1 MDDLQ
6 KDLQAGLAIP
16 ELSIDSIRRK
26 GTLVKS
32 LPPIDNYGAEKLYT
46 ANWKAIDAAEYA
58 QAIKA
63 ATNET
68 KAYNRRS
75 RAIARAKGRQMQR
88 AAER

>member
-6 KDLQAGLAIP
+6 EDLLERLAIP

-32 LPPIDNYGAEKLYT
+32 LPPIDNYGAEGLYT
-46 ANWKAIDAAEYA
+46 TNWKAIEAAEYA

-63 ATNET
+63 ATDET

-75 RAIARAKGRQMQR
+75 RAIAKARGRQMQR